1 MCSMCYSTSMSI
13 SNLREIEICTGR
25 EEAERVFQGSHET
38 IVFTPD
44 SAKKD
49 DSSSTVGSFYQSPRL
64 VIHLR

>member
-1 MCSMCYSTSMSI
+1 MLHVLQYKYVDI
-13 SNLREIEICTGR
+13 EFALREIEICTGR

-49 DSSSTVGSFYQSPRL
+49 DSSSTVGSVYHRGL
-64 VIHLR
+64 